1 MKIDDH
7 NPQLLPSLFDIYS
20 KHEGKLSDKW
30 ESYLYLYDKLFKEL
44 RDKPI
49 NLLEIGVQNGGSLE
63 IWAKYF
69 YKALHIMGC
78 EINREAKRLGFTDSR
93 ISLIIGDINELNI
106 RREITQKNS
115 FFDVIIDDG
124 SHSSQDIVRS
134 FYNYFPL
141 LKNDGIYIVEDLH
154 CSYWP
159 EFEGGL
165 FNPLS
170 SMQFFKSLAD
180 IVNYEHWGIPYQIG
194 DFLKSFENNFG
205 IRGSLNIFSSIHSI
219 TFGNSTC
226 VVRKTSSDKN
236 FLGYRMVVGNDSIL
250 ADLKPFNH
258 TFSIPPELSS
268 EIILAQ
274 SPVLQIE
281 KLKQTLSAKET
292 TVSDLSKTLQD
303 REGQIAELTQ
313 TVAIREA
320 RISDLSKTLQDRE
333 GQIAE
338 LKILM
343 KDKDSQLSRLNLNLQ
358 SILGSTSYQLSR
370 HLIKIGKY
378 LPLPLKRGIR
388 RSAKAAYWIL
398 TPHKMLERLSQ
409 IKIKRLENKFKF
421 NGLIDRNW
429 YLQRYPDVAE
439 RHQDPVNHYLIYG
452 FKEGRDPS
460 PLFDTDWYLSQ
471 NPDVAESGVNP
482 LQHYMEYGVK
492 EGRDPSP
499 LFDTDWYLSQNP
511 DVAES
516 GVNPL
521 QHFLDFGQK
530 EKRNQVKPDYS
541 LWIQNYDTLNDT
553 DREVFRKAMEGFTT
567 NPLISVVMPV
577 YNTPKELLVEAI
589 ESVRNQI
596 YPHWE
601 LCISDNAS
609 TLPEVR
615 KILEEYLHRD
625 KRIHVIFRDHNEGI
639 SVNSNS
645 ALSLASGNFIALLD
659 SDDLLSEDALFWV
672 VSEINLNPEVEI
684 IYSDEDKLIREGN
697 QWKRCDFL
705 FKPDFS
711 LHFILTHNMNCL
723 NHLGVYKHS
732 LVNEVGGFNKEFDG
746 VQDLEIALRMV
757 ERVSPKQIRHIP
769 RILYH
774 WRIIPTSTSFS
785 HEAKPNIIPLC
796 REAIQ
801 SFLNRNFPGT
811 KVLPSPIHPGFRK
824 IKYQLPTPS
833 PLVSILL
840 PTGGGYEILKKCLDS
855 INCKT
860 IYENYEILID
870 NGCEDD
876 NVMIFLEDIER
887 NNNIRI
893 IRKRRPKNYKFN
905 YSALINSLAREAKG
919 KILVLLNDDVEV
931 INEDWLNELVSF
943 AIRPEIGCVG
953 AKLYYPDETI
963 QHGGVVLGIN
973 GCCDHAFAR
982 ISRNSY
988 GYQGYLLTTREV
1000 SAVTGAVL
1008 AVKSD
1013 LFWKVR
1019 GLNEKDLKVAF
1030 NDVDLCL
1037 SILNE
1042 GYINIWNPYVE
1053 LYHYESFTRGF
1064 DSDEPGESNY
1074 IIDKWKNIII
1084 SDPFYNPNLSLK
1096 DKIESYSLAFPPRI
1110 SKIPK

>member
-1 MKIDDH
+1 MHKKNDRIFIDKLH
-7 NPQLLPSLFDIYS
+7 SSERIELTACPVCAVGHSRHYAIIESLNFFQCDSCQSVYLDPEILASIDCGMDPRFFD
-20 KHEGKLSDKW
+20 
-30 ESYLYLYDKLFKEL
+30 ESYWKRE
-44 RDKPI
+44 RDKARLRASGESLTRAGEAILYARRPVRRFLDVGAGGGE
-49 NLLEIGVQNGGSLE
+49 LLDELAWVFPEEEDLFHGIEACPPSRHSDHQNFKTGSVGSLE
-63 IWAKYF
+63 
-69 YKALHIMGC
+69 G
-78 EINREAKRLGFTDSR
+78 T
-93 ISLIIGDINELNI
+93 
-106 RREITQKNS
+106 
-115 FFDVIIDDG
+115 FDAGVCIE
-124 SHSSQDIVRS
+124 V
-134 FYNYFPL
+134 
-141 LKNDGIYIVEDLH
+141 
-154 CSYWP
+154 
-159 EFEGGL
+159 
-165 FNPLS
+165 
-170 SMQFFKSLAD
+170 
-180 IVNYEHWGIPYQIG
+180 
-194 DFLKSFENNFG
+194 
-205 IRGSLNIFSSIHSI
+205 
-219 TFGNSTC
+219 
-226 VVRKTSSDKN
+226 
-236 FLGYRMVVGNDSIL
+236 LGYLTPKNL
-250 ADLKPFNH
+250 
-258 TFSIPPELSS
+258 
-268 EIILAQ
+268 Q
-274 SPVLQIE
+274 SL
-281 KLKQTLSAKET
+281 
-292 TVSDLSKTLQD
+292 
-303 REGQIAELTQ
+303 
-313 TVAIREA
+313 
-320 RISDLSKTLQDRE
+320 ISDLSRVSEIDSLWLFQTGEPNFEIGDKKPGDLGPLSLGPIVSYSLKGLGPIFERSGFKIQE
-333 GQIAE
+333 CPGKSWAFMAE
-338 LKILM
+338 FRPSGEIPFEERFLHPLEFNKKLLM
-343 KDKDSQLSRLNLNLQ
+343 RSGLLYQASFESARASFYIHENRKKAERAQRLEKELYKSRSVHTQLESRFKLEMKERDSQIQSLKKDLEAITASKSWVVTQHLRKIAGRVPPSIKQEIWKMGRAIFRVLRRGWHLVRRVFHLRDSLDRLGHSLIRLLVSGNRKKYFSALYRRLE
-358 SILGSTSYQLSR
+358 SMPILGSISRKVYARYKTQEGNYQ
-370 HLIKIGKY
+370 
-378 LPLPLKRGIR
+378 
-388 RSAKAAYWIL
+388 
-398 TPHKMLERLSQ
+398 
-409 IKIKRLENKFKF
+409 
-421 NGLIDRNW
+421 
-429 YLQRYPDVAE
+429 
-439 RHQDPVNHYLIYG
+439 
-452 FKEGRDPS
+452 
-460 PLFDTDWYLSQ
+460 
-471 NPDVAESGVNP
+471 
-482 LQHYMEYGVK
+482 
-492 EGRDPSP
+492 
-499 LFDTDWYLSQNP
+499 
-511 DVAES
+511 
-516 GVNPL
+516 
-521 QHFLDFGQK
+521 
-530 EKRNQVKPDYS
+530 
-541 LWIQNYDTLNDT
+541 LWIQNYDTLTDT

-601 LCISDNAS
+601 ICISDNAS

-855 INCKT
+855 INYKT

-876 NVMIFLEDIER
+876 NVMIFLEEIEK

-1013 LFWKVR
+1013 LFWKVG